1 MILGIDLGTTNSLVG
16 IYDQDGPRLIRNA
29 LGDFLTPSV
38 VSIGDDGEVI
48 VGRAARD
55 RLISH
60 PRKSVAA
67 FKRLM
72 GTSREVALGDK
83 SFRAEELSAL
93 VLRSLVAD
101 AREALDM
108 EVAEAVISVPAYF
121 GDAQRRA
128 TRTAG
133 ELAGLR
139 IERLIN
145 EPTAAALAYGL
156 DERLDGST
164 FIVLD
169 LGGGTFDVSI
179 LEVFDGVMKV
189 HASAGDNRLGGEDFV
204 TLLVSECARELRLV
218 EALFTPRDRS
228 QIHTAMERLKIELS
242 SKSEGTA
249 RFMIGDNTLDWRLDE
264 ERFARLC
271 EPLLQRIRKPIERAM
286 RDAQVGTADLAEI
299 VLVGGA
305 SRMPVVARLV
315 TRMFG
320 RLPLRHVNP
329 DEGIARGACVAAG
342 MKDRHKALDE
352 VVMTDVCP
360 YTLGVAVAMSDAAG
374 NLTAGHFSP
383 IIERNLTVP
392 VSRSN
397 QYYPTQRGQRMVNL
411 EVFQGESPFVANN
424 VLLGNLQVPIPANAT
439 SPAEAAV
446 DVRFTYD
453 VNGVL
458 QVEAEVKATRERFE
472 LILTG
477 SESNLS
483 EAEIRERLVR
493 LQDLKAHPRDH
504 QENIAAIARAERA
517 YEEHLGEGRDYIQ
530 RWLAAFQAELERQ
543 DANAIA
549 NARAEFLR
557 ALDQLEGDS
566 K

>member
-16 IYDQDGPRLIRNA
+16 LYDHDGPRLLRNA
-29 LGDFLTPSV
+29 LGDLLTPSV
-38 VSIGDDGEVI
+38 VSIGEDGEVI

-60 PRKSVAA
+60 PQVSVGA

-72 GTSREVALGDK
+72 GTGREVALGDRK
-83 SFRAEELSAL
+83 FRAEELSAL
-93 VLRSLVAD
+93 VLRSLLAD
-101 AREALDM
+101 AREALGIDV
-108 EVAEAVISVPAYF
+108 EEAVISVPAYF

-204 TLLVSECARELRLV
+204 DALVAECARELRLV
-218 EALFTPRDRS
+218 VSVFTPRDRS
-228 QIHTAMERLKIELS
+228 QVHAAMERLKIELS
-242 SKSEGTA
+242 TKPEGEA
-249 RFMIGDNTLDWRLDE
+249 RFTVGEHTYEWRLSE
-264 ERFARLC
+264 ERFAQLC
-271 EPLLQRIRKPIERAM
+271 EPLLQRIRRPVERAM
-286 RDAQVGTADLAEI
+286 RDAQIGTSDLAEI

-305 SRMPVVARLV
+305 SRMPVIARLV

-329 DEGIARGACVAAG
+329 DEAIGRGACVAAG
-342 MKDRHKALDE
+342 MKGRHQALDE

-360 YTLGVAVAMSDAAG
+360 YTLGVAVVMSDGAG
-374 NLTAGHFSP
+374 NLSDGHFSP

-392 VSRSN
+392 VSRSKP
-397 QYYPTQRGQRMVNL
+397 YFPVHREQRILSLDVY
-411 EVFQGESPFVANN
+411 QGESPFVANN
-424 VLLGNLQVPIPANAT
+424 VLLGRLEVPVVPGSAT
-439 SPAEAAV
+439 PSDAQV

-458 QVEAEVKATRERFE
+458 QVEAQVMKTGQTFE

-477 SESNLS
+477 SESNLG
-483 EAEIRERLVR
+483 EDEIRERLAR
-493 LQDLKAHPRDH
+493 LQDLKLHPRQP
-504 QENIAAIARAERA
+504 QETRAAIPRAERI
-517 YEEHLGEGRDYIQ
+517 YEECLGEAREYVQ
-530 RWLAAFQAELERQ
+530 RWLAQFQAELERQ
-543 DANAIA
+543 DPDAIER
-549 NARAEFLR
+549 ARVEFSR
-557 ALDQLEGDS
+557 ALDGLEGVPS
-566 K
+566 